1 MKAVITIPARM
12 TSSRFP
18 GKVLAELGPG
28 SSETALGFLI
38 NRLSPVAPVVVV
50 TSGDESDAPIVETA
64 KSHGA
69 QVVLGKHGDMIA
81 QHHRVARETDADI
94 FLMAGA
100 DDPLLDPYLFR
111 LLIDRMAIGDVDYT
125 KTSGWPL
132 GLNVWAWTWDAI
144 QAAHGRA
151 IAPEERQ
158 HVVPFWER
166 RPDRF
171 PQAVIARTKS
181 VYDLYR
187 VTVDEGPDMQ
197 LVRTL
202 ISMLP
207 EGFGAEDVIDALERH
222 PELCLIN
229 ASGLR
234 GTAARDAIY
243 DVTPIRTEA
252 AA

>member
-18 GKVLAELGPG
+18 GKVMADVGPD
-28 SSETALGFLI
+28 SALGFLI
-38 NRLSPVAPVVVV
+38 TRLSPVAPVVVV
-50 TSGDESDAPIVETA
+50 TSADPSDAPIVETA

-69 QVVLGKHGDMIA
+69 QVVLGKHGDMIR
-81 QHHRVARETDADI
+81 QHYLVARDTDADV

-100 DDPLLDPYLFR
+100 DDPLLDPALFR
-111 LLIDRMAIGDVDYT
+111 VLIDRMAIDDVDYA
-125 KTSGWPL
+125 KTAGWPL
-132 GLNVWAWTWDAI
+132 GLNVWAWTD
-144 QAAHGRA
+144 RA
-151 IAPEERQ
+151 IAEAYNESRTPEERQ

-171 PQAVIARTKS
+171 PQAVIARTRS

-252 AA
+252 VA

>member
-18 GKVLAELGPG
+18 GKVMADVGPD
-28 SSETALGFLI
+28 SALGFLI
-38 NRLSPVAPVVVV
+38 TRLLPVAHVVVV
-50 TSGDESDAPIVETA
+50 TSGDPSDAPIVETA
-64 KSHGA
+64 RSYGA
-69 QVVLGKHGDMIA
+69 QIVLGQHGDMIR
-81 QHHRVARETDADI
+81 QHYLVACHSDAEV

-100 DDPLLDPYLFR
+100 DDPLLDPALFR
-111 LLIDRMAIGDVDYT
+111 LLIDRMAVGDIQYA
-125 KTSGWPL
+125 KTEGWPL
-132 GLNVWAWTWDAI
+132 GMNVWAWTQYAI
-144 QAAHGRA
+144 AQAFRES

-229 ASGLR
+229 AGGLR

-252 AA
+252 VA

>member
-12 TSSRFP
+12 TSTRFP
-18 GKVLAELGPG
+18 GKVLADVGPD
-28 SSETALGFLI
+28 SALGFLI
-38 NRLSPVAPVVVV
+38 TRLSPVTPVVVV
-50 TSGDESDAPIVETA
+50 TSADPSDAPIVETA

-69 QVVLGKHGDMIA
+69 QVVLGQHGDMIA
-81 QHHRVARETDADI
+81 QHRRVGLETTADI

-100 DDPLLDPYLFR
+100 DDPLLDPALFR
-111 LLIDRMAIGDVDYT
+111 LLIDRMAVGDVQYT
-125 KTSGWPL
+125 KTAGWPL
-132 GLNVWAWTWDAI
+132 GMNVWAWTRRAI
-144 QAAHGRA
+144 GIAFREA

-171 PQAVIARTKS
+171 PQAVISRTKS

-197 LVRTL
+197 LVRIL

-243 DVTPIRTEA
+243 DVTPIRTDA
-252 AA
+252 VA